1 MGAHG
6 IMNNLYA
13 RSVFFVKDAE
23 RSLRFY
29 MEQLGFSEDWNYQ
42 EEGRTVVCQV
52 SLFGFEL
59 ILNEINDRTQTRA
72 GQGRV
77 FIGLEDDQAEPLRE
91 HFGANGIRTERVHW
105 GRPTLV
111 VRDLDDNELFFWL
124 PQDDFTGFEM
134 PAPESSAITESVN

>member
-1 MGAHG
+1 
-6 IMNNLYA
+6 MNNLYA
-13 RSVFFVKDAE
+13 RSVFFVKYAE
-23 RSLRFY
+23 RSSRFY

-59 ILNEINDRTQTRA
+59 ILNEINDRTKTRA

-77 FIGLEDDQAEPLRE
+77 FIGLDDDQGEPLRE
-91 HFGANGIRTERVHW
+91 HIAAKGIQPVRVDW

-111 VRDLDDNELFFWL
+111 IRDLDDNEIFFWL
-124 PQDDFTGFEM
+124 SDDDFTGFNM
-134 PAPESSAITESVN
+134 PEPESKANLEPVN

>member
-1 MGAHG
+1 MD
-6 IMNNLYA
+6 NLYA
-13 RSVFFVKDAE
+13 RSVFFVNDAQ

-59 ILNEINDRTQTRA
+59 ILNAVDDRTTARA
-72 GQGRV
+72 GHGRL
-77 FIGLEDDQAEPLRE
+77 FIGLGDDQREPFRR
-91 HFGANGIRTERVHW
+91 HVVAKGIRTERVEW

-111 VRDLDDNELFFWL
+111 LRDPDANEIFFWL
-124 PQDDFTGFEM
+124 PHDDFTGFEE
-134 PAPESSAITESVN
+134 PQ